1 MYSNLNDKIL
11 FPCSIRLLEMKNLPK
26 IYRYNDLLIFW
37 KQTIIKKIL
46 VIPQQTETLAFLIPI
61 CNTTASVSLVIS
73 IRFVLL
79 NKK

>member
-26 IYRYNDLLIFW
+26 IYRYDDLLIFW

-46 VIPQQTETLAFLIPI
+46 VIPQQTEAFLIPI